1 MFHFNIFCAIV
12 YQTLGY
18 IYRTK
23 YKATVWNVLFFFDV
37 SDDHGFTPLHWAS
50 REGWVAIFDILV
62 ARGARINNLNNGGD
76 TPLHCAVSKGQK
88 TIVTKVRSN

>member
-1 MFHFNIFCAIV
+1 M
-12 YQTLGY
+12 
-18 IYRTK
+18 
-23 YKATVWNVLFFFDV
+23 NVL
-37 SDDHGFTPLHWAS
+37 SDDHGFTPLHWAA

-88 TIVTKVRSN
+88 AIILKVDSNFFSKRYYKQYI

>member
-1 MFHFNIFCAIV
+1 MFYFYF
-12 YQTLGY
+12 TF
-18 IYRTK
+18 R
-23 YKATVWNVLFFFDV
+23 
-37 SDDHGFTPLHWAS
+37 DDHGFTPLHWAS

-88 TIVTKVRSN
+88 AIVTKVRSKFLKAILINQYCI

>member
-1 MFHFNIFCAIV
+1 M
-12 YQTLGY
+12 
-18 IYRTK
+18 
-23 YKATVWNVLFFFDV
+23 NVL
-37 SDDHGFTPLHWAS
+37 SDDHGFTPLHWAA

-88 TIVTKVRSN
+88 AIILKVDSNFFSKRYLNSIYSIPSFY